1 MSSHRLLLAILVVT
15 CGLRAPDV
23 RAAADIGFREFRLRH
38 VCVGGASDGQVCC
51 EPTDCAPDGVCTLD
65 SIGKASGIL
74 TLVVDND
81 VSDLDGSKLASTQAR
96 ALTAILETKGKT
108 KRILAQ
114 TFQHLDETSLQ
125 TLLQGL
131 HEGPRDEFGFRV
143 TEGLLNAFV
152 DTTGTGVPLDI
163 EFLIFRT
170 LDPETLKQLR
180 ADALLD
186 PNGPELLVIRA
197 QKLKLDRYEA
207 HVNLTNPNDLDSAD
221 QDPFATVLRV
231 KVNMFFVAPKPVP
244 PCF

>member
-1 MSSHRLLLAILVVT
+1 MLRRLLLVVFALGT
-15 CGLRAPDV
+15 LRVIPV
-23 RAAADIGFREFRLRH
+23 QAAADIEFREFRLRH
-38 VCVGGASDGQVCC
+38 LCKGGTTDGQVCC
-51 EPTDCAPDGVCTLD
+51 EPTDCVAQGGVCTLD
-65 SIGKASGIL
+65 SIGKASGLL

-81 VSDLDGSKLASTQAR
+81 VSDLDGSKLASTQVR
-96 ALTAILETKGKT
+96 ALTAILEVKGKT

-114 TFQHLDETSLQ
+114 TFQHLDETSIQ

-143 TEGLLNAFV
+143 TEGLLNQFV

-180 ADALLD
+180 TDAGLD

-207 HVNLTNPNDLDSAD
+207 HVNLVDPTDFDSVD
-221 QDPFATVLRV
+221 QDPFGTVLRV
-231 KVNMFFVAPKPVP
+231 KVNAFFVAPKPATCP
-244 PCF
+244 